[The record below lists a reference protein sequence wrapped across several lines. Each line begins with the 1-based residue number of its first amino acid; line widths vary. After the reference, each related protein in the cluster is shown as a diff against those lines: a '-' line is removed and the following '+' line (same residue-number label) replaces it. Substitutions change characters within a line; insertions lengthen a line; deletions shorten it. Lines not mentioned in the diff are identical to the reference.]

1 MRMTIEF
8 ARRSGELP
16 CHGGL
21 ACHCAGTDASVA
33 EHKSPDLD
41 VNGGDLAT
49 AHGDGILTYSCFE
62 SAFVCTEAR
71 NVVKLYP
78 VSCS

>member
-8 ARRSGELP
+8 ARRSGERP
-16 CHGGL
+16 CHDGL
-21 ACHCAGTDASVA
+21 ACPCAGTDASVA
-33 EHKSPDLD
+33 EHKSPDMD

-49 AHGDGILTYSCFE
+49 AYGDRILTYSCSE